1 MRGSQKAPAHF
12 IISRTAERKGR
23 KPKKA
28 DFKPPPVPQRGKRTA
43 ATQDYFPITAAQAL
57 RRTTQKL
64 SFCIIQRIENR
75 SGFRRVQ

>member
-12 IISRTAERKGR
+12 IIKPNRERNGK
-23 KPKKA
+23 KPKSPQLI
-28 DFKPPPVPQRGKRTA
+28 PPSVPQRGKRTS
-43 ATQDYFPITAAQAL
+43 ATQAHFPITAAQAL